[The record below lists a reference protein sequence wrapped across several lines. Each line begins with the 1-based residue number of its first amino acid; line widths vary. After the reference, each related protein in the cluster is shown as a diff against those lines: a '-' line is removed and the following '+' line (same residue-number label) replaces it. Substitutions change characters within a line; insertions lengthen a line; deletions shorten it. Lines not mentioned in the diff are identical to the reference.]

1 MIPGPYA
8 ICKTDMV
15 DGGDGLI
22 YTTLMWGYDTAQQ
35 AYEELAS
42 VAQEAGVSADV
53 CAVIR
58 HVDQEE
64 AAQFD
69 S

>member
-1 MIPGPYA
+1 
-8 ICKTDMV
+8 MV